1 MISRKVWLL
10 VLIVIA
16 ICALFLAACGGGGL
30 LPFVGPATVEPPQ
43 TRPTATSRPEGPL
56 PALQS
61 PLATPAS
68 PWPAVATPSAGKSS
82 IAGRLIHFNTGQPMV
97 NQNLSLPA
105 ILCPP
110 GVADKDKR
118 EQCVY
123 VIDEAFDPSVLS
135 DGKGRFVFQNIAVGE
150 YVMLVGN
157 RITQYTILTN
167 EVNQPIIWK
176 AEADKVLELGD
187 LVVDLR

>member
-1 MISRKVWLL
+1 
-10 VLIVIA
+10 
-16 ICALFLAACGGGGL
+16 
-30 LPFVGPATVEPPQ
+30 
-43 TRPTATSRPEGPL
+43 
-56 PALQS
+56 
-61 PLATPAS
+61 
-68 PWPAVATPSAGKSS
+68 
-82 IAGRLIHFNTGQPMV
+82 MV

-135 DGKGRFVFQNIAVGE
+135 DGKGRFVFQNIAAGE

>member
-1 MISRKVWLL
+1 MTLL
-10 VLIVIA
+10 RVLSFGLIA
-16 ICALFLAACGGGGL
+16 IFVLFLAACGGGSPM
-30 LPFVGPATVEPPQ
+30 PFVGPATAVSPQAEP
-43 TRPTATSRPEGPL
+43 TTESPL

-61 PLATPAS
+61 PLATPSS
-68 PWPAVATPSAGKSS
+68 PWSVVATPSAGKSA
-82 IAGRLIHFNTGQPMV
+82 IAGRLIRFSTGQPMA

-135 DGKGRFVFQNIAVGE
+135 DGDGRFVFQNIAAGE
-150 YVMLVGN
+150 YVLLVGN
-157 RITQYTILTN
+157 RTTKSTLLTN
-167 EVNQPIIWK
+167 DFNQPIIWK

-187 LVVDLR
+187 LVVDLH

>member
-1 MISRKVWLL
+1 MILRRVWLF
-10 VLIVIA
+10 VLIA
-16 ICALFLAACGGGGL
+16 ILVPLLAACGNGGL
-30 LPFVGPATVEPPQ
+30 MPFVIPAPVESPQ
-43 TRPTATSRPEGPL
+43 TGPTATIRPESPL

-61 PLATPAS
+61 PLATPSAA
-68 PWPAVATPSAGKSS
+68 WPVVATPSAGKAA
-82 IAGRLIHFNTGQPMV
+82 IAGRLIRFITGQPMV

-110 GVADKDKR
+110 DVTDKDKR
-118 EQCVY
+118 EQCIY

-135 DGKGRFVFQNIAVGE
+135 DDEGRFVFRDIVAGE
-150 YVMLVGN
+150 YVLLVGN

-167 EVNQPIIWK
+167 EFNQPIIWK

>member
-1 MISRKVWLL
+1 MISRKVWSI
-10 VLIVIA
+10 VLIA
-16 ICALFLAACGGGGL
+16 ICVLFLAACGSGGPM
-30 LPFVGPATVEPPQ
+30 PFVGPATMESPQ
-43 TRPTATSRPEGPL
+43 ATPTATGRSESPL

-68 PWPAVATPSAGKSS
+68 AWPVVATPSAGKAA
-82 IAGRLIHFNTGQPMV
+82 IAGRLIRFTTGQPMA

-123 VIDEAFDPSVLS
+123 VIDEAFDPSALS
-135 DGKGRFVFQNIAVGE
+135 DGTGRFVFRDIAAGE
-150 YVMLVGN
+150 YVLLVGN

-167 EVNQPIIWK
+167 EFNQPIIWK